1 MKHVSIR
8 IYGRVQG
15 VFFRASTRE
24 KAQELHIR
32 GNVRNEDDG
41 SVAIEAEG
49 DDDAIA
55 KFIEWCGKG
64 PQLARVD
71 RCDVTEGAAQNMKG
85 FLIAT

>member
-24 KAQELHIR
+24 KAQELHIH
-32 GNVRNEDDG
+32 GNVRNEHDG

-49 DDDAIA
+49 ENEAIR
-55 KFIEWCGKG
+55 KFMEWCCKG
-64 PQLARVD
+64 PELARVD
-71 RCDVTEGAAQNMKG
+71 RCDVTEGAVQNMKG
-85 FLIAT
+85 FLIAR

>member
-15 VFFRASTRE
+15 VFFRASTKE
-24 KAQELHIR
+24 KAQELDIH
-32 GNVRNEDDG
+32 GNVRNEHDG

-49 DDDAIA
+49 EDNAIG
-55 KFIEWCGKG
+55 KFIEWCCKG

-71 RCDVTEGAAQNMKG
+71 RCDVTEGTVQHMKG
-85 FLIAT
+85 FSIAR